1 MAAVTGVRTLIRNVR
16 AVGGPRPVD
25 EAAPGWL
32 LLAGDAA
39 EAAGEGEPG
48 DVTADRTI
56 DARGGFATPGFVD
69 IHTHGGG
76 GHSNEGGADEIL
88 AAAAAHRTR
97 GTTRSVVS
105 LVCAPV
111 DALERNLRIIAGLA
125 REHDHIL
132 GSHLEGPFLAEAR
145 CGAHDTAFMI
155 DPTPD
160 VVERLIEAA
169 DGTLRQITLDP
180 RRPGSLDAIRRL
192 RAAGVAV
199 AVGHTEASYEEASA
213 AFDAGATLLTHAF
226 NAMPG
231 LNHRAPG
238 PVLAAVDRSDV
249 VLELILDGMHVDERL
264 AARLFQMAPGRI
276 ALVTDAMDAAVG
288 EDGAYVLGGLDV
300 DVHEGRAVIA
310 GTDTLAGSTL
320 DQATALRIAIGAGIA
335 PDAAVAA
342 LTSTPARALGEAAPA
357 LEMGAAA
364 PGGVLVFDADWSLRE
379 VVA

>member
-1 MAAVTGVRTLIRNVR
+1 MSGVRTLVKNVR
-16 AVGGPRPVD
+16 VVG
-25 EAAPGWL
+25 AARAADVAPAGWL
-32 LLAGDAA
+32 LLADGEV
-39 EAAGEGEPG
+39 EAAGDGEPEG
-48 DVTADRTI
+48 IAADREI

-69 IHTHGGG
+69 LHSHGGG
-76 GHSNEGGADEIL
+76 GYSNEAGAEEIL

-97 GTTRSVVS
+97 GTTRTVVS
-105 LVCAPV
+105 LVCSPV
-111 DALERNLRIIAGLA
+111 EVLEHNLRTIAGLA

-132 GSHLEGPFLAEAR
+132 GSHLEGPFLSEAR

-180 RRPGSLDAIRRL
+180 RRPGSLDAIRRF
-192 RAAGVAV
+192 REAGVVV
-199 AVGHTEASYEEASA
+199 AVGHTEASYEEAAA
-213 AFDAGATLLTHAF
+213 AFDAGAALLTHAF

-231 LNHRAPG
+231 LHHRAPG
-238 PVLAAVDRSDV
+238 PVLAAADRRDV
-249 VLELILDGMHVDERL
+249 VLELILDGLHVDERL
-264 AARLFQMAPGRI
+264 SARLFQMAPGRI
-276 ALVTDAMDAAVG
+276 ALITDAMAAAVG
-288 EDGAYVLGGLDV
+288 RDGAYRLGGLDV
-300 DVHEGRAVIA
+300 EARDGRAVIA

-320 DQATALRIAIGAGIA
+320 DQEKALRIAIGAGIA

-342 LTSTPARALGEAAPA
+342 LTSTPARVLGEASPA
-357 LEMGAAA
+357 LEQGAAT